1 MTSAVARQLA
11 TMPEL
16 PEPTSPHSGRRPRR
30 LPATGLP
37 AARDDRKLSS
47 VVSLALHVLVIMLI
61 IGPAVSHTGIVIE
74 RPQGAGGL
82 GPAGGGGGG
91 RRGSGGVQER
101 VTYVRPAPPPV
112 AAPTPTPAPV
122 IPPPTAIVQ
131 PKPVPPPE
139 VKLPEP
145 TPPEVKTEAKSEA
158 KPADATAPTPGNGGG
173 TGSDGSNGTGP
184 GSGGGVGSGIGTG
197 RGSGTGPGTG
207 GGVQENYSPAPIEL
221 FIPPMPF
228 PAKLR
233 GFKLIAEFD
242 VDASGK
248 VLNYT
253 FTSTGDRSY
262 DKRLDEVLKATR
274 FRPGTTPDGHPIP
287 MKAQI
292 VYTLGG

>member
-1 MTSAVARQLA
+1 MTPAVARQLA
-11 TMPEL
+11 QMPEL
-16 PEPTSPHSGRRPRR
+16 PEPTSPHASGRRPRR

-61 IGPAVSHTGIVIE
+61 IGPAVTHTGIVIE

-91 RRGSGGVQER
+91 RRGSGGVPER

-112 AAPTPTPAPV
+112 AAPAPAAV
-122 IPPPTAIVQ
+122 IPPPAPIVQ

-145 TPPEVKTEAKSEA
+145 APPAVKPEVRPEAKS
-158 KPADATAPTPGNGGG
+158 ADATAPTPGTGGG
-173 TGSDGSNGTGP
+173 TGSDGSSGTGP
-184 GSGGGVGSGIGTG
+184 GSGGGVGSGVGTG
-197 RGSGTGPGTG
+197 RGAGTGPGTG
-207 GGVQENYSPAPIEL
+207 GGVQANYPPEPTEV

-233 GFKLIAEFD
+233 GVRIVAEFD
-242 VDASGK
+242 VDETGK
-248 VLNYT
+248 VLSYV
-253 FTSTGDRSY
+253 FTPSGDRGY
-262 DKRLDEVLKATR
+262 DKRVEEVIKGTR
-274 FRPGTTPDGHPIP
+274 FRPGHTPDGKPIR

-292 VYTLGG
+292 AYELGG

>member
-1 MTSAVARQLA
+1 
-11 TMPEL
+11 
-16 PEPTSPHSGRRPRR
+16 

-61 IGPAVSHTGIVIE
+61 IGPAVTHTGIVIE

-91 RRGSGGVQER
+91 RRGTGGVKER
-101 VTYVRPAPPPV
+101 VTYIRPAPAPAPV
-112 AAPTPTPAPV
+112 VTPTPAPV
-122 IPPPTAIVQ
+122 IPPPTPIIQ

-145 TPPEVKTEAKSEA
+145 TPPEVKPEA
-158 KPADATAPTPGNGGG
+158 KPDAKVADATAATPGTGGG
-173 TGSDGSNGTGP
+173 TGNDGSNGTGP

-207 GGVQENYSPAPIEL
+207 GGVQENYPPTAIEL

-233 GFKLIAEFD
+233 GFKLIAEFE
-242 VDASGK
+242 VDESGK
-248 VLNYT
+248 VLRYVFN
-253 FTSTGDRSY
+253 STGDRGY
-262 DKRLDEVLKATR
+262 DKRLDEVLKGTR
-274 FRPGTTPDGHPIP
+274 FRPGTTPDGHPIR
-287 MKAQI
+287 MTTQI
-292 VYTLGG
+292 VYILGG